1 MASGNPATP
10 LGFRDLTEDERLIVA
25 VYRDW
30 RAGGPTSAV
39 AEHAIARHLQ
49 RDPLYGALE
58 PLFALFRQLSGVEAS
73 GMPFAEDV
81 LLPSE
86 ERLLDI
92 LSAEPPSHAASDQA
106 ATCRDALRTAGVS
119 PRSSNRIERSGL
131 DATLFRIKESY
142 LVAARLR

>member
-1 MASGNPATP
+1 PATP
-10 LGFRDLTEDERLIVA
+10 LGFQDLTEDERLIVA

-39 AEHAIARHLQ
+39 VEHAIARHL
-49 RDPLYGALE
+49 RCDRLYGALE

-92 LSAEPPSHAASDQA
+92 LSSEPPAHAASDEA
-106 ATCRDALRTAGVS
+106 AACRDALRTAGIS
-119 PRSSNRIERSGL
+119 PRNSDRIERSGV